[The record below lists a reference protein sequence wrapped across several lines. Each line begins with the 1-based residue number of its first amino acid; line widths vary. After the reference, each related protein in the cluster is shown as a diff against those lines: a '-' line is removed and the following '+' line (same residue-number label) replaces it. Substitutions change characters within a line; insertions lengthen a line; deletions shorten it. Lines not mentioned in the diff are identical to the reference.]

1 MRVRP
6 AVGRGGDQGGRVR
19 KQKYY
24 LVRLTGLGGV
34 EVLASAMLTTGQA
47 GRLNLKIKATL
58 STGQWVAVE

>member
-1 MRVRP
+1 
-6 AVGRGGDQGGRVR
+6 VR